1 MKKTPITPFTKI
13 PESLFSLFLFSLLAA
28 GCSRNND
35 DENTKITGRYINET
49 FLGSVSDSIPGLI
62 PVYCYEMNFSN
73 ADSVDILYGFEQA
86 RLAYKK
92 SGDKYL
98 LVKALKDK
106 DMIFTLNDDHTITL
120 IDSAWNGANKNSQ
133 FETAKGD
140 TDFIN
145 SLNQQ
150 MIAGEYNL
158 FRSGKFE
165 AQKVIFSAN
174 GTVKGLENFTSYTI
188 CYSGDCV
195 GEIYPISNSITLS
208 NDKKETVTFA
218 LKKDNARKT
227 LGIYHIEAPVQD
239 IKGERAIKGIAFDLR
254 Q

>member
-13 PESLFSLFLFSLLAA
+13 PESLFSLFLFSMVAA
-28 GCSRNND
+28 GCSQNND
-35 DENTKITGRYINET
+35 NENTKITGRYINET

-62 PVYCYEMNFSN
+62 PVYCYEMNFSD

-86 RLAYKK
+86 KLAYKK

-106 DMIFTLNDDHTITL
+106 DMVFTLNDDHTITL
-120 IDSAWNGANKNSQ
+120 IDSAWNGATKNSQ
-133 FETAKGD
+133 FKAAKGD
-140 TDFIN
+140 TDFIH

-150 MIAGEYNL
+150 IIAGEYNL
-158 FRSGKFE
+158 FSSGKI
-165 AQKVIFSAN
+165 APQKVVFSAD
-174 GTVKGLENFTSYTI
+174 GAVKGLENFTRYTI
-188 CYSGDCV
+188 CYSGDCM

-208 NDKKETVTFA
+208 NDKNEALTFA
-218 LKKDNARKT
+218 FKKDKERKT
-227 LGIYHIEAPVQD
+227 LSIYHIEAPVQD